1 MDQNQGMVQALMR
14 PTPMTPGGAPGGA
27 PSMPGWANPEIQQSG
42 MGQPQGPLGQLQGM
56 RTQAQQYMHDP
67 NNPIGKM
74 LGQFGQS
81 QMPQMP
87 WGRMPQAPGML
98 GGQPPIMPGPAQP
111 QTPGTGVS
119 MNPGAQ
125 GMGDTQPMSPY
136 GASQPRMMG

>member
-1 MDQNQGMVQALMR
+1 MDQNQGILQALM
-14 PTPMTPGGAPGGA
+14 GGSR
-27 PSMPGWANPEIQQSG
+27 PSMPGPANPEIQQSG
-42 MGQPQGPLGQLQGM
+42 LGQPQGPLGQLQGM

-87 WGRMPQAPGML
+87 WGQMPQQAQIPGML
-98 GGQPPIMPGPAQP
+98 GGKPPIMPGPAQP